1 MRGESRLLIIVCRR
15 VLISYLIHCRSI
27 SISCHVNFVNMCA
40 DKETT
45 SDNLQSVAQ
54 NQALEPKRKAS
65 SVVWNYFGFTSDDV
79 EQRVILCKLCRTT
92 VSAPSSNTTNLYNH
106 LKFNHRVQYEECPQ
120 REEKA
125 PSDARTATQ
134 TPITTSLFSA
144 SPYPAGSRRQIEI
157 TEAITHFIAKDMAP
171 INTVCSAG
179 FKKLINTLD
188 KRYVI
193 PSRNYF
199 SQVALPSLYAKC
211 RESIESDL
219 QKIEFYSTT
228 TDLCRVELWNHIGA

>member
-1 MRGESRLLIIVCRR
+1 MALSIRACHVVRGESRLLIIVCRR

-106 LKFNHRVQYEECPQ
+106 LKFNHRVQYEECLSVKKKSTKWCKNCYTDTHHNIVVFCFSVPG
-120 REEKA
+120 RFPKA
-125 PSDARTATQ
+125 DWDNWSDHA
-134 TPITTSLFSA
+134 F
-144 SPYPAGSRRQIEI
+144 
-157 TEAITHFIAKDMAP
+157 H
-171 INTVCSAG
+171 C
-179 FKKLINTLD
+179 
-188 KRYVI
+188 KR
-193 PSRNYF
+193 
-199 SQVALPSLYAKC
+199 
-211 RESIESDL
+211 
-219 QKIEFYSTT
+219 
-228 TDLCRVELWNHIGA
+228 HGAD